1 VDDNEHIIFIVESKV
16 LTIVHFP
23 RIESG
28 FSDGSDKSVTPS
40 I

>member
-1 VDDNEHIIFIVESKV
+1 VDDTEHVIFIVESKV
-16 LTIVHFP
+16 LTIVHLT

-28 FSDGSDKSVTPS
+28 FSDGSDKSVSPS